1 MKCKVVVKT
10 DTAWGQCAGNFI
22 PRRAIRE
29 RDPRFQFIQVLTE
42 EVSLI

>member
-1 MKCKVVVKT
+1 MKCQTVVKT
-10 DTAWGQCAGNFI
+10 DTARGQRAGNFI
-22 PRRAIRE
+22 PCRAIRE